1 MALRAV
7 IIGGGIVGCLTA
19 IKLIENGYDVTM
31 IDRSV
36 IGEESSAAGA
46 GIIFPLMPWNYKS
59 RVYELCLD
67 ALSFYK
73 NFSKKLVKYGFE
85 DPEFIESGMICI
97 EPEDKREILQWA
109 KKNNFRT

>member
-73 NFSKKLVKYGFE
+73 NFSKIWTLGN
-85 DPEFIESGMICI
+85 
-97 EPEDKREILQWA
+97 L
-109 KKNNFRT
+109 